1 MSRASAYLRGDAP
14 EHSGR
19 RREFPN
25 LATNRFT
32 EKTGYDQIQDL
43 QRGSHS
49 VANVRNAGIRAGGY
63 PGARCVRV
71 LLSQQ

>member
-1 MSRASAYLRGDAP
+1 MSRVSAYLPGDAP

-32 EKTGYDQIQDL
+32 AMTGYDQIQDP

-63 PGARCVRV
+63 PGARRVRV